1 MPQGKVPRSLL
12 PLEISKASVLLEALQ
27 AANPRFYRTCTHRW
41 PRWSKGK
48 EGVDNQSRNLRLMK
62 GKEVYRDG
70 EVRVALQNQAELPEE
85 KGEDHCCSCCP
96 VDAPH
101 PNTPIK
107 GWG

>member
-1 MPQGKVPRSLL
+1 MSQGKFPRSLFL
-12 PLEISKASVLLEALQ
+12 LEMNKSSVLLEALQ
-27 AANPRFYRTCTHRW
+27 AAKPWFYRTCIHTC
-41 PRWSKGK
+41 WSKER
-48 EGVDNQSRNLRLMK
+48 EGVNQSRNLRLK
-62 GKEVYRDG
+62 GKEIHKDG

-85 KGEDHCCSCCP
+85 KVEDHCCFCSP